1 MRIFVKISIKFMH
14 KYKKGYTTMR
24 ILLKNILPKLLVVIL
39 LITAVGCSN
48 KKHPPKIHNSLS
60 HEEVDTKRKQPP
72 MPKDRDFSNFKE
84 LNFEKD
90 NIKVSFEGKVL
101 NLALP
106 VYIEKN
112 RYYLPITEIIE
123 KIGGKSKIENTTLTL
138 ELSNNLVTVNTIANT
153 FSLGDKTRKLKRN
166 IISSDGISYI
176 SLIDLCR
183 IFNLKTDWNIDNK
196 TISLFFNREKLEVIT
211 APASEKAA
219 LLRLEDITAGQR
231 YSSSETLEKLRIISD
246 FLYSE
251 NVPFHVAWVP
261 RYIDPHQNPKV
272 DNDPAKQNSM
282 FNSDFIFT
290 LDYFEDRNAIIG
302 LHGYTHQYGDA
313 VSIDGLEFHRGPRD
327 RIPAADEYTQERIN
341 LAIASAKALDIPY
354 GFFEAPHY
362 AAAPNVLRI
371 MEKNFDYLYQPY
383 SPDGFSESKNLVVK
397 KMDGRTVRY
406 IPTPLEYV
414 DGKGDTDKMIR
425 KIDTLRPNLLASFF
439 YHPSIEFEDINLSKD
454 STGYPCY
461 SYSPNSTLHRIVKAI
476 KEKGYKFKTINE
488 IN

>member
-1 MRIFVKISIKFMH
+1 
-14 KYKKGYTTMR
+14 MR
-24 ILLKNILPKLLVVIL
+24 ILLKNILPKLLVAIL

-48 KKHPPKIHNSLS
+48 KKHPSKIHNSLP
-60 HEEVDTKRKQPP
+60 HEEVETKAKQPP
-72 MPKDRDFSNFKE
+72 IPKVRDFSNFKE

-90 NIKVSFEGKVL
+90 NIKISFEGKEL

-112 RYYLPITEIIE
+112 RYYLPITEIID
-123 KIGGKSKIENTTLTL
+123 KIGGKSKIENSTLTL
-138 ELSNNLVTVNTIANT
+138 ELSNSLVTVDTTANT
-153 FSLGDKTRKLKRN
+153 FSSGDKTGQLKRN

-196 TISLFFNREKLEVIT
+196 TISLFFNREKLEVVT

-231 YSSSETLEKLRIISD
+231 YSSSETLEKLRIVSD
-246 FLYSE
+246 YLYSE

-290 LDYFEDRNAIIG
+290 LDYFEDKNAIIG
-302 LHGYTHQYGDA
+302 LHGYTHQYGND

-327 RIPAADEYTQERIN
+327 RIPAADAYTQERIN

-397 KMDGRTVRY
+397 KIDGRIVKY

-425 KIDTLRPNLLASFF
+425 KINTLRPNLLASFF
-439 YHPSIEFEDINLSKD
+439 YHPSIEFEDITLTKD
-454 STGYPCY
+454 STGYPSY

-476 KEKGYKFKTINE
+476 KDRGYKFKTINE

>member
-1 MRIFVKISIKFMH
+1 MRIFVKTSNKLKH
-14 KYKKGYTTMR
+14 KYIKGYTTMR
-24 ILLKNILPKLLVVIL
+24 ILLKKILPMLLVVIL
-39 LITAVGCSN
+39 LMTAVSCSN
-48 KKHPPKIHNSLS
+48 KKHPPIIHNSLAG
-60 HEEVDTKRKQPP
+60 EKVETKEKKPP
-72 MPKDRDFSNFKE
+72 IPKDRDFSNFKE

-90 NIKVSFEGKVL
+90 NIKVSFEGKAL
-101 NLALP
+101 NLTLP
-106 VYIEKN
+106 VYMEKN

-138 ELSNNLVTVNTIANT
+138 ELNNNSVAVNTNANT
-153 FSLGDKTRKLKRN
+153 FSLGDKTGKLKRP

-183 IFNLKTDWNIDNK
+183 IFNLKTDWNIDSK
-196 TISLFFNREKLEVIT
+196 TISLFFNREKLEVVT

-219 LLRLEDITAGQR
+219 LLRLEDVTAGQR
-231 YSSSETLEKLRIISD
+231 YSNSETLEKLRIISD
-246 FLYSE
+246 YLYTE

-302 LHGYTHQYGDA
+302 LHGYTHQYDND

-327 RIPAADEYTQERIN
+327 RIPAADAYTQERIN

-371 MEKNFDYLYQPY
+371 MEKNFDYLYEPY
-383 SPDGFSESKNLVVK
+383 IDDKINESKKVVVK
-397 KMDGRTVRY
+397 KIDGRTVKY
-406 IPTPLEYV
+406 IPTPLDYV
-414 DGKGDTDKMIR
+414 DGKGDTDRMIR
-425 KIDTLRPNLLASFF
+425 KINALRPDLLASLF
-439 YHPSIEFEDINLSKD
+439 YHPNIEFEDIKLSKD
-454 STGYPCY
+454 SAGYPCY
-461 SYSPNSTLHRIVKAI
+461 SYSPNSALHRIVKAI